1 MKKTIAASTAFAAVL
16 AFSACTRTPPAA
28 PESPFVTAASI
39 QEIMAGIV
47 DPSAD
52 ALWESV
58 STETTAKGTVERQ
71 PRSDAEWA
79 AVRQHALHLIEA
91 GNLLAIEGRAVTHSN
106 KLTEDSHVDG
116 IAAPADISK
125 AIAQDRPAFL
135 AHARALQDA
144 AAEALLAVDTRN
156 PAKLM
161 LAGGKLDQACEHC
174 HVAYWY
180 PRAKGADA
188 TRWPAPVKP

>member
-1 MKKTIAASTAFAAVL
+1 MKKQITASTALAAVL
-16 AFSACTRTPPAA
+16 AFSACTRTPPPPA
-28 PESPFVTAASI
+28 ESPFVTAASI

-71 PRSDAEWA
+71 PRTDAEWA

-106 KLTEDSHVDG
+106 KPTEDSHVAG
-116 IAAPADISK
+116 VAAPAEIGK
-125 AIAQDRPAFL
+125 AIAHDRPAFL

-161 LAGGKLDQACEHC
+161 LAGGKLDQACERC

-180 PRAKGADA
+180 PGAKGPDA
-188 TRWPAPVKP
+188 ARWPAPVKR